1 MPVFQFE
8 AMNNAGAE
16 VKDEIE
22 AASSEEAIS
31 KIRGLG
37 YFPTSVK
44 EKGKGGRLGQLLGGG
59 APAKGKPKK
68 KGKTFTI
75 GGVSAKKLTQFTRQ
89 LSTLQ
94 DAGLP
99 ILRSIRI
106 LEGQMKPGV
115 LKNALIDVGDDI
127 EGGSSLSEAMA
138 KHPRVFDRLYT
149 NMVKAGETGGVL
161 DTILQRLAD
170 FREKSQRLKR
180 RVIGAMIY
188 PIMVILVAAG
198 IVTFIMIS
206 IIPKFRDIFKEFEV
220 KLPAAT
226 EALITVSDIFR
237 QYWYLLP
244 AVPIGLIVLVKLIKK
259 NRSGRYAI
267 DKIKLKMPVVGP
279 ILNKTAISRFAR
291 TLGTLIASGVPILEA
306 LNIVRDTAGNEV
318 IASAVSRVHDSIRE
332 GESIAGPLKQSRVCD
347 DIVVNMID
355 VGEET
360 GDLDKMLLKVADNY
374 DEEVDVLVAG
384 LISLLEPLLI
394 LFLGGTVGF
403 IVIALFM
410 PLVTLISSLGQ
421 GGGRGERGS

>member
-8 AMNNAGAE
+8 AMNKTGEE

-22 AASSEEAIS
+22 ATTSEEAIS
-31 KIRGLG
+31 KIRSLG

-44 EKGKGGRLGQLLGGG
+44 EKSKVRRLGLGGLGAALGGKG
-59 APAKGKPKK
+59 KGKK
-68 KGKTFTI
+68 KGKTFAI
-75 GGVSAKKLTQFTRQ
+75 GGVSTKKLTQFTRQ

-99 ILRSIRI
+99 ILRSVRI
-106 LEGQMKPGV
+106 LEGQQKPGV

-127 EGGSSLSEAMA
+127 EGGSSLSEAMG
-138 KHPRVFDRLYT
+138 KHPKVFDRLYV

-161 DTILQRLAD
+161 DAVLERLAE

-188 PIMVILVAAG
+188 PAMVILVAGG
-198 IVTFIMIS
+198 IVTFILLK
-206 IIPKFRDIFKEFEV
+206 IIPKFRDIFKEFQIP
-220 KLPAAT
+220 LPSIT
-226 EALITVSDIFR
+226 EALISVSNTFV

-244 AVPIGLIVLVKLIKK
+244 AVPIGLIVLVKLIRK
-259 NRSGRYAI
+259 NRSGRYAV
-267 DKIKLKMPVVGP
+267 DKIKLKLPVMGQ
-279 ILNKTAISRFAR
+279 IINKTAISRFTR
-291 TLGTLIASGVPILEA
+291 TLGTLITAGVPILEA

-318 IASAVSRVHDSIRE
+318 VASAMARVHDSIRE

-374 DEEVDVLVAG
+374 DEEVDVLVAS
-384 LISLLEPLLI
+384 LISLMEPLLI
-394 LFLGGTVGF
+394 IFLGGTVGF

-410 PLVTLISSLGQ
+410 PLVSLISNL
-421 GGGRGERGS
+421 GGGK

>member
-1 MPVFQFE
+1 MPIFQFE
-8 AMNNAGAE
+8 AMNKAGEE

-22 AASSEEAIS
+22 ATTSEEAIS

-44 EKGKGGRLGQLLGGG
+44 EKSKARRLSLGLGAAIGGK
-59 APAKGKPKK
+59 KGKK
-68 KGKTFTI
+68 KGKTFAI
-75 GGVSAKKLTQFTRQ
+75 GKASNKKLTQFTRQ

-106 LEGQMKPGV
+106 LEGQQKPGV

-138 KHPRVFDRLYT
+138 KHPKVFDRLYV

-161 DTILQRLAD
+161 DSVLQRLAD

-188 PIMVILVAAG
+188 PIMVVLVATG
-198 IVTFIMIS
+198 IVTFIMIA
-206 IIPKFRDIFKEFEV
+206 IIPKFRDIFEEFEV
-220 KLPAAT
+220 TLPAIT
-226 EALITVSDIFR
+226 EALIDVSHAFV

-244 AVPIGLIVLVKLIKK
+244 AVPIGLVVLVKLIRK
-259 NRSGRYAI
+259 NRSGRYAV
-267 DKIKLKMPVVGP
+267 DKIKLKLPVMGQIV
-279 ILNKTAISRFAR
+279 NKTAISRFAR
-291 TLGTLIASGVPILEA
+291 TLGTLITAGVPILEA

-318 IASAVSRVHDSIRE
+318 VASAVSRVHDSIRE

-384 LISLLEPLLI
+384 LISLMEPMLI
-394 LFLGGTVGF
+394 IFLGGTVGF
-403 IVIALFM
+403 IVISLFM
-410 PLVTLISSLGQ
+410 PLVKLITSLGS
-421 GGGRGERGS
+421 GGGTRGEQL

>member
-8 AMNNAGAE
+8 AMNNAGEE

-22 AASSEEAIS
+22 AATSEEAIS
-31 KIRGLG
+31 KIRSLG

-44 EKGKGGRLGQLLGGG
+44 EKSKGLKLGQLLGG
-59 APAKGKPKK
+59 APKGKGKK
-68 KGKTFTI
+68 KGKTFAI
-75 GGVSAKKLTQFTRQ
+75 GGASPKKLTAFTRQ

-138 KHPRVFDRLYT
+138 KHPKVFDRLYV

-170 FREKSQRLKR
+170 FREKAQRLKR
-180 RVIGAMIY
+180 RITGAMIY

-198 IVTFIMIS
+198 IVTFIMLK
-206 IIPKFRDIFKEFEV
+206 IIPRFRDIFKEFEV
-220 KLPAAT
+220 QLPAPT
-226 EALITVSDIFR
+226 LLLINISKVFVD
-237 QYWYLLP
+237 YWYLLP
-244 AVPIGLIVLVKLIKK
+244 AVPIGLVVLVKLIRK
-259 NRSGRYAI
+259 NKSGRYAV
-267 DKIKLKMPVVGP
+267 DKVKLKLPVIGN
-279 ILNKTAISRFAR
+279 ILSKTAISRFAR

-318 IASAVSRVHDSIRE
+318 IASAVARVHDSIRE

-360 GDLDKMLLKVADNY
+360 GDLDKMLLKVSDNY
-374 DEEVDVLVAG
+374 DEEVDVLVVG
-384 LISLLEPLLI
+384 LISLMEPLLI
-394 LFLGGTVGF
+394 IFLGGTVGF
-403 IVIALFM
+403 IVVALFM
-410 PLVTLISSLGQ
+410 PLVSLISNLGQ
-421 GGGRGERGS
+421 GNQRNK